1 MNLDKL
7 GRPWFLIAGF
17 VQLQVINEIKVQ
29 FHSNQHGSCSAR
41 IAAESEFLQDRISV
55 FYPLRSWISWQVEI
69 PTAHAGCVDT
79 LDSLWCRWKQRSKKF
94 GKAWHSRRIA
104 QLNRGC
110 PLAPSYGDCFYAKLQ
125 LKWRESLGLPLR
137 PRQFLWSCS
146 PFALDSTGALRQ
158 WQGDLQMF
166 ESRGREKRW
175 IVGWYAGAGLGEFH
189 PDPFGE
195 TTGQGQAQNR
205 RKAPCQKG
213 QQEQT
218 SRWMWIDEID
228 LNWPCN
234 HIWDY
239 LSAINLIPSR

>member
-1 MNLDKL
+1 M
-7 GRPWFLIAGF
+7 
-17 VQLQVINEIKVQ
+17 
-29 FHSNQHGSCSAR
+29 
-41 IAAESEFLQDRISV
+41 
-55 FYPLRSWISWQVEI
+55 
-69 PTAHAGCVDT
+69 
-79 LDSLWCRWKQRSKKF
+79 RSKF
-94 GKAWHSRRIA
+94 SFTQTSTGVV
-104 QLNRGC
+104 
-110 PLAPSYGDCFYAKLQ
+110 PLGLQ
-125 LKWRESLGLPLR
+125 LKVSSSKTGFLYSIHWGVEFHGRLKYRLHMQVVWTQWTACGAGESKDPRNLAKLGTLGALLSWTEGARWPYLTVTAFMQNSNSSDGKLWGFPYGPDR

-205 RKAPCQKG
+205 RKALCQKG